1 MTRRGPVLAL
11 IAATVAVSFSAIFIH
26 YAQDDPA
33 TVVWVRMAFATALL
47 APWAIRDVRRGA
59 MRLPERDRGLLLT
72 SGVML
77 AGHFLLWTVSLQFTS
92 VAASVLLVSLH
103 PVIVTPLGRR
113 LLGERVGAR
122 TIASIVLAV
131 GGTAITCAGDLSVSL
146 TALMGDGFAVGGAVG
161 LAGYLLIGR
170 NLRPTLGVAGYS
182 ASVYGIVA
190 VVSLASAALLGTAH
204 VPRPTTL
211 LWGGMLALVCT
222 VGGHT
227 VYNWALRHVRAA
239 TVSLAFL
246 GEPPL
251 TALLA
256 LLLLGAVPSVTTLI
270 GGVFI
275 LAGLAC
281 ALSEA
286 TPKPPA
292 EALVAIE

>member
-1 MTRRGPVLAL
+1 VRRPGPTLAL
-11 IAATVAVSFSAIFIH
+11 VAATVAVSFSAIFIH

-33 TVVWVRMAFATALL
+33 TVVWVRMAFATLML
-47 APWAIRDVRRGA
+47 SPWAVRDVRRGA
-59 MRLPERDRGLLLT
+59 MHLPERNRGLLLT

-113 LLGERVGAR
+113 LLGERVGGR
-122 TIASIVLAV
+122 TILGIALAV
-131 GGTAITCAGDLSVSL
+131 GGTAVTCAGDLTVSL
-146 TALMGDGFAVGGAVG
+146 TALLGDGFALGGAIG

-204 VPRPTTL
+204 TPRPTTL
-211 LWGGMLALVCT
+211 LWCGMLALVCT

-227 VYNWALRHVRAA
+227 VYNWALRHVRTA

-256 LLLLGAVPSVTTLI
+256 LVLLGAVPSLPTILGGALI
-270 GGVFI
+270 I
-275 LAGLAC
+275 SGLGC
-281 ALSEA
+281 ALSDREPTA
-286 TPKPPA
+286 TVQ
-292 EALVAIE
+292 ALVAIE